1 MKIIITGATGFVGR
15 NLVKILKKNKV
26 ELLLVGRKKDK
37 LVNIFPGERVCDYD
51 ELTEHINKFEIL
63 IHLAAINNNGKF
75 SYEEFEKINVNLL
88 YDIAKLS
95 EDNKIKYL
103 FNFSTFH
110 IIDSHNKSDYAM
122 TKEEGI
128 KKISKLKKVKIFNL
142 ILPIIYSDEW
152 SGKLKFLNSFPKKFA
167 KIIFYFLSAL
177 KPTVSLNLVVKRIYE
192 IIDNNVYENK
202 NIIISE
208 DISKNHIYNLFSK
221 SIDFIFVLLS
231 FTILIWLKIL
241 IYIFLKLS
249 SSESALFAQKR
260 VGFKQSIFTCYKFR
274 TMKVDTPQKGTHEI
288 SSNSITKFG
297 NFLRKFKLDEL
308 PQSFNII
315 KNEMTLIGPRPCLAS
330 QNELIRERNNKDIF
344 SVKPGITGL
353 AQINNI
359 DMSNPKKLAL
369 WDERYVKMRC
379 IILDIKIAI
388 NTLVGK

>member
-1 MKIIITGATGFVGR
+1 
-15 NLVKILKKNKV
+15 
-26 ELLLVGRKKDK
+26 
-37 LVNIFPGERVCDYD
+37 
-51 ELTEHINKFEIL
+51 
-63 IHLAAINNNGKF
+63 
-75 SYEEFEKINVNLL
+75 LL

-95 EDNKIKYL
+95 EENKIKYF

-192 IIDNNVYENK
+192 IIDNNAYENK

-221 SIDFIFVLLS
+221 SIDLIFVLLS

-274 TMKVDTPQKGTHEI
+274 TMKVDTPQ
-288 SSNSITKFG
+288 
-297 NFLRKFKLDEL
+297 
-308 PQSFNII
+308 
-315 KNEMTLIGPRPCLAS
+315 
-330 QNELIRERNNKDIF
+330 
-344 SVKPGITGL
+344 
-353 AQINNI
+353 
-359 DMSNPKKLAL
+359 
-369 WDERYVKMRC
+369 
-379 IILDIKIAI
+379 
-388 NTLVGK
+388 